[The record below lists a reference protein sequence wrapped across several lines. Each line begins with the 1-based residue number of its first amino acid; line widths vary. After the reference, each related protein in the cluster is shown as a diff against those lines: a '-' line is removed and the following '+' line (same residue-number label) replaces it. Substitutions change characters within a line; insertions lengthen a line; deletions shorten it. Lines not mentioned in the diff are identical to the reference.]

1 MTRQK
6 FALLLIAV
14 AFGLGACQ
22 SPDEPE
28 AAKKVEAVTVL
39 TAPKTADDKEW
50 KPYLQQVI
58 SQHMEGVT
66 DRVFPYYLP
75 ANSAEVQADG
85 RSQFDRQAENVTAVI
100 SRSVLP
106 GNMLA
111 FGSPDSAKM
120 ADLMLSSFSGAR
132 ADALKGSQVL
142 FVGKAE
148 DSARVQA
155 AVEASGAKYI
165 FVEAK

>member
-1 MTRQK
+1 MTRHNIT
-6 FALLLIAV
+6 LLLLAV

-22 SPDEPE
+22 SPEEPE
-28 AAKKVEAVTVL
+28 TTKKVEAVAVL
-39 TAPKTADDKEW
+39 SVPKTADDKEW

-58 SQHMEGVT
+58 GQHMEGVT

-75 ANSAEVQADG
+75 ANSAEVQSDG
-85 RSQFDRQAENVTAVI
+85 RSMFDRQSENVTAVI
-100 SRSVLP
+100 SRTVLP

-120 ADLMLSSFSGAR
+120 ADLILSAFSGAKP
-132 ADALKGSQVL
+132 DALKGSQVL

-155 AVEASGAKYI
+155 PVEASGAKYI